1 MNNMYYSTPED
12 IIIDDIADELDD
24 AMDSVVQDTSGTS
37 DIDMVA
43 NLTDED
49 IEDTDEDLTDE
60 DDDSYDDEDDS
71 YEDEEENEDMEDLE
85 YEY

>member
-1 MNNMYYSTPED
+1 MDNMYYSTPED

-49 IEDTDEDLTDE
+49 IEDTDEDLTD
-60 DDDSYDDEDDS
+60 DDNYDDEDDS